1 MKRDDRPIRV
11 TFTVICESPLSMQEG
26 DTIKEK
32 AENYADECT
41 EAMDD
46 SMRHWGDHMHFI
58 DVEKIEIIGMDGE
71 TVEEVIE
78 DNN

>member
-26 DTIKEK
+26 GTVKEK
-32 AENYADECT
+32 AENYANMCYDVIG
-41 EAMDD
+41 D
-46 SMRHWGDHMHFI
+46 STRSWGDHNLFI

-78 DNN
+78 EN

>member
-1 MKRDDRPIRV
+1 MERDDRLIRV

-32 AENYADECT
+32 AENYADMCA

-71 TVEEVIE
+71 IVEEVIE
-78 DNN
+78 DED